1 MNDIPTSLTGDFKN
15 NIKTKLKAKK
25 AYNIDEME
33 NEFKSKINFSDM
45 LDKNYK
51 DVEES
56 PVSDLI
62 KSTTQSVVSKQEDSS
77 ENISERLDLLED
89 KLQINSVNEKME
101 RVEGLLQSLIIN
113 QQNLQHSLQSEIKD
127 RLVEFKTDQQKRTPA
142 INEDVRTVK
151 EVGSS
156 RNSLIAL
163 ATSALIVIASLIF
176 AFNSS
181 KESSVNSP
189 VQVKIEAPKKVL
201 KVVATPK
208 FVTTKFVNLRVS
220 ASTKAKIEFI
230 VPPNSIV
237 ERLEHKAGWN
247 KIKFKNHIKSTSLTG
262 WVYGENLKELN

>member
-33 NEFKSKINFSDM
+33 NEFKSKINFSNM

-62 KSTTQSVVSKQEDSS
+62 KSTTQSVISKQDDSS
-77 ENISERLDLLED
+77 ENLSERLDLLED

-127 RLVEFKTDQQKRTPA
+127 RLVEFKTDQQKRIPTLDQ
-142 INEDVRTVK
+142 ELRVVK
-151 EVGSS
+151 EVSSS

-181 KESSVNSP
+181 KSKVASAP
-189 VQVKIEAPKKVL
+189 VQAKVEKPKQVL
-201 KVVATPK
+201 KVIATPK
-208 FVTTKFVNLRVS
+208 FVTTKFVNLRIS

-247 KIKFKNHIKSTSLTG
+247 KIKFKNHIKSTSLIG